1 MPPGSLFDGLRR
13 ADGFEIDAKLGQR
26 LDGLVKLNLS
36 FKSML
41 SPRRLTFK
49 GPVLR
54 FEYVGTG

>member
-54 FEYVGTG
+54 FE